1 MLLLASTMSVEQGA
15 LERTISDI
23 RGGNATALNEM
34 SERMYKELK
43 RIAAAQLRRESPGHT
58 LQPTALVHELY
69 MRLADWGGTVND
81 KSRAHFLALAAT
93 IMRQILVHHARRRKA
108 AKRGGGQ
115 QRITLQEAAIS
126 NDGAPEVAALD
137 DALTELAKTEERK
150 ARVIELRYFGGLTDT
165 EIAEVL
171 EISVATVGRDIR
183 LGLALLYRSMREEPQ
198 S

>member
-69 MRLADWGGTVND
+69 MRLADWGGAVND

>member
-1 MLLLASTMSVEQGA
+1 MSTQQGA
-15 LERTISDI
+15 LAHTISEI
-23 RGGNATALNEM
+23 RGGNATALNDM

-69 MRLADWGGTVND
+69 MRLADWGGPVDD

-115 QRITLQEAAIS
+115 QRITLEEAS
-126 NDGAPEVAALD
+126 LSSDGAPEVAALD
-137 DALTELAKTEERK
+137 EALTELAKTEGRK
-150 ARVIELRYFGGLTDT
+150 AKVIELRYFGGLSDV
-165 EIAEVL
+165 EIGEVL
-171 EISVATVGRDIR
+171 GISVATVGRDVR
-183 LGLALLYRSMREEPQ
+183 LGLALLYRSMREGQ

>member
-1 MLLLASTMSVEQGA
+1 MSTEQGA
-15 LERTISDI
+15 LAHTISEI

-69 MRLADWGGTVND
+69 MRLADWGGPVDD

-115 QRITLQEAAIS
+115 QRITLEEAS
-126 NDGAPEVAALD
+126 LSSDGAPEVAALD
-137 DALTELAKTEERK
+137 EALTELAKTEERK
-150 ARVIELRYFGGLTDT
+150 AKVIELRYFGGLSDV
-165 EIAEVL
+165 EIGEVL
-171 EISVATVGRDIR
+171 GISVATVGRDVR
-183 LGLALLYRSMREEPQ
+183 LGLALLYRSMREGSQ
-198 S
+198 GS